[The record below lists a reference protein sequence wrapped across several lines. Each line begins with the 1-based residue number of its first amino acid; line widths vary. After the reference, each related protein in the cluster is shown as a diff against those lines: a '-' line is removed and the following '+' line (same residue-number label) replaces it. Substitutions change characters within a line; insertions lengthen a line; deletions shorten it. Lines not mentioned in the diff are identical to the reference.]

1 MKKDDMEQHRDCYHD
16 LMRQAREAEAE
27 GMYRAAVDRALESWD
42 HVDGMMKYE
51 KKYGE
56 KEFSTIPGIELPL
69 KYAPM
74 LFDRESLDRLEEL
87 LKSRR
92 AIEKNTS
99 ESLKEK
105 LKQARQRLDNAHRL
119 WNYLEY
125 HPDAR
130 QDRLRTVLGFD
141 QDRWR
146 AMAEMWEKMG
156 LVDRTPEG
164 GSYRLSLSTRT
175 GRVVFGR
182 CGSCGHVAEAPKAMF
197 LEALP
202 CPECE
207 TESNFVIL
215 ASEPIDESEE

>member
-1 MKKDDMEQHRDCYHD
+1 MNKDEMEQHHECYHV
-16 LMRQAREAEAE
+16 LMRQARDAEAE

-51 KKYGE
+51 RKYSD
-56 KEFSTIPGIELPL
+56 KEFSTIPAIELPL
-69 KYAPM
+69 RYAPM
-74 LFDRESLDRLEEL
+74 LFDIASLDRLEEL

-99 ESLKEK
+99 DSLKEK
-105 LKQARQRLDNAHRL
+105 LKQARQRLGNAHRL

-130 QDRLRTVLGFD
+130 QDQLRTVLGGS

-164 GSYRLSLSTRT
+164 GSYRLSLTTRI
-175 GRVVFGR
+175 GRIVLGR
-182 CGSCGHVAEAPKAMF
+182 CSNCGHVAEAPKAMF
-197 LEALP
+197 LEALS

-215 ASEPIDESEE
+215 ASEPIDENED